1 MVPVVPMLVP
11 QDIRVEAGNNQ
22 SRDHHA
28 IQVSYLRVVDGD
40 IRFPIRN
47 AGVLLDGDLAPE
59 V

>member
-47 AGVLLDGDLAPE
+47 AGE
-59 V
+59 SY